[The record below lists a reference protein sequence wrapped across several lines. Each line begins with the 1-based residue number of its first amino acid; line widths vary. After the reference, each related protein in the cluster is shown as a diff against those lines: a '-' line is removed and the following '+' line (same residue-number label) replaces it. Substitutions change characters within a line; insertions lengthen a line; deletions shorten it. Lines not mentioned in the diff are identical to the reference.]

1 MRESTLWTMV
11 SLMNHFSFITRVSF
25 NLGRTY
31 TQTISNIHC
40 RNQTLL
46 AKEGKDT
53 LRAQTPNQQILS
65 IEFTIYL
72 LLRRFHFPTGHFGA
86 LWQNL
91 PLAACVFSHTAN
103 RANQTSTHPETDTLH
118 CNLNGDT
125 RWLGSPLGL
134 FERVL
139 GVKGNCFVSTSSATE
154 QYIVYVYCINTK

>member
-1 MRESTLWTMV
+1 MREPTFWTIV
-11 SLMNHFSFITRVSF
+11 CLMNHFSFISRASF
-25 NLGRTY
+25 NLGRTH
-31 TQTISNIHC
+31 THTISNIHC

-53 LRAQTPNQQILS
+53 LRTQTPNQQILS

-72 LLRRFHFPTGHFGA
+72 LLRRIFHFPTGHFVA

-91 PLAACVFSHTAN
+91 ALAACVFSHTAN
-103 RANQTSTHPETDTLH
+103 RANQKSNCPETDILH

-134 FERVL
+134 FE
-139 GVKGNCFVSTSSATE
+139 
-154 QYIVYVYCINTK
+154 